1 MGLWRVYGWRYRI
14 FCEIWEWGYDGAWV
28 GLGLWLEDILA
39 L

>member
-28 GLGLWLEDILA
+28 GLWLEDILA